1 MKAKQRT
8 FIYKNGE
15 FVAEKPSAV
24 EAAQYANVS
33 PMVVKNIVSTNQKV
47 TKKGWTFSYKPL
59 SLDELEEIKRICA
72 KRELA
77 KQEKIEKVIEDTKN
91 NKGVTMIEL
100 LGAMTILAILLGVA
114 VPAISE
120 TLRKT
125 RNQSYVDAA
134 VKLISNAEY
143 QFRKDNKLPKPTSSR
158 CILMSLV
165 YLNNGSFEEA
175 PNGGDYT
182 RNQSFVVARKDSTSG
197 NVIYYVRLM
206 EDMGDGEYRNMR

>member
-1 MKAKQRT
+1 
-8 FIYKNGE
+8 
-15 FVAEKPSAV
+15 
-24 EAAQYANVS
+24 
-33 PMVVKNIVSTNQKV
+33 
-47 TKKGWTFSYKPL
+47 
-59 SLDELEEIKRICA
+59 
-72 KRELA
+72 
-77 KQEKIEKVIEDTKN
+77 
-91 NKGVTMIEL
+91 MIEL

-206 EDMGDGEYRNMR
+206 EDMGDGEYRGINFNTRDELIMDNAFNKVVNINGSDLFKVNEESNTEILNRIKTKIPECSSLHVYAPDAND